1 MVMYLL
7 PPIDVASGVARV
19 NHRQGRMSTTTPAQS
34 RRLLRPKT
42 VVFVLIAVMMAY
54 VIVHNERFLLDPNH
68 PVWQHYETFRWW
80 LLPHGVAGACALL
93 LAPLQ
98 FSDRLRQ
105 RHAGVHRVIGRIYVA
120 GVLVLAPLG
129 AYIQAVEEPLGASR
143 SFTVATIVDA
153 VILLVTTGIGLVF
166 AVKRMIPQHR
176 QWMTRSYAVSLTFFQ
191 IRVILGVTGLDQ
203 PPDPAV
209 AEIVVWA
216 CVALAVLIGD
226 VANQW
231 YELSSAS
238 RRPAVRVAPAAA
250 ATPRAQAA

>member
-1 MVMYLL
+1 
-7 PPIDVASGVARV
+7 
-19 NHRQGRMSTTTPAQS
+19 MSTTMPAQS
-34 RRLLRPKT
+34 PRLLRPKT
-42 VVFVLIAVMMAY
+42 VVFALIAVMTAY
-54 VIVHNERFLLDPNH
+54 VIAHNERFLLDPNH
-68 PVWQHYETFRWW
+68 PVWQHYATFKWW

-105 RHAGVHRVIGRIYVA
+105 RYAGVHRVIGRIYVA
-120 GVLVLAPLG
+120 GILVLAPLG

-143 SFTVATIVDA
+143 SFTVAAIVDA
-153 VILLVTTGIGLVF
+153 VILLTTTGIGLVF

-191 IRVILGVTGLDQ
+191 VRFILGVTGLDQ

-216 CVALAVLIGD
+216 CVALAVLVGD
-226 VANQW
+226 LANQW
-231 YELSSAS
+231 YELSAA
-238 RRPAVRVAPAAA
+238 RRPAARVAPVAA
-250 ATPRAQAA
+250 ATARAEAA